1 MKRTT
6 TIVLAAAI
14 ALSMT
19 ACTALDS
26 ILGFN
31 VFAGLAAV
39 NESDINEATTT
50 ELLDLSSS
58 DSFYDALEANP
69 ETKDT
74 VLAKIDTVLDD
85 PAADKTSVDYQE
97 LAFLAATVELQTTPA
112 GELVNN
118 VSGLFESLIGGDEG
132 GTTPELGTLI
142 EGIMPA
148 SVINAD
154 DTIDEDDFVAMIN
167 GLVEAEEYFA
177 LLGGALE
184 PDPVTG
190 EYEYAD
196 GVDFSAG
203 DVAQAAIVSFLV
215 ASIEVPAAYETL
227 YPTTGDYLFAL
238 LTAPDTISEEATFTE
253 PDFESGY
260 LANLLLAANLDFSTT
275 TP

>member
-31 VFAGLAAV
+31 LFSGLAAV
-39 NESDINEATTT
+39 NESDIENATTT
-50 ELLDLSSS
+50 ELKDLSGSP
-58 DSFYDALEANP
+58 SFYEMLVEKP
-69 ETKDT
+69 ELKET
-74 VLAKIDTVLDD
+74 VLETIDSELYAPGV
-85 PAADKTSVDYQE
+85 DKTTSTYQE

-118 VSGLFESLIGGDEG
+118 VSGLFESLISDDG
-132 GTTPELGTLI
+132 GTTPDLGTLI
-142 EGIMPA
+142 DGIIPA

-154 DTIDEDDFVAMIN
+154 DTIDEGAFVAMIN
-167 GLVEAEEYFA
+167 GLVAAEEYFA

-190 EYEYAD
+190 EYDYAA

-203 DVAQAAIVSFLV
+203 DVAQAAIVASLV
-215 ASIEVPAAYETL
+215 ASIATPAEYA
-227 YPTTGDYLFAL
+227 TTGDYLFAL
-238 LTAPDTISEEATFTE
+238 LTAPDTTTEVAFTE
-253 PDFESGY
+253 PNFETGY